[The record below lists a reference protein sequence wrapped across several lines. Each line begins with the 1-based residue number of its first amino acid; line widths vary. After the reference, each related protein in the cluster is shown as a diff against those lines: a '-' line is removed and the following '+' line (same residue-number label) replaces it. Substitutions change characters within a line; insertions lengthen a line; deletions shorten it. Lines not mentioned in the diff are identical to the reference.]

1 MRWLLGPSWVWLLL
15 FVAAPAAILAGI
27 GLLNP
32 ADTVPPLAG
41 PIGLGGYGGLAD
53 PFYLRACLG
62 SLAVAAVT
70 AALCLLLGYPM
81 ALAIARS
88 ARRRLLLLLVMVPFW
103 SGILLRLIAW
113 IGIFRDEG
121 LLNSA
126 LRALHLSAEPVP
138 LLHSDATMLVGMVYC
153 YLPFLILPLEARLAT
168 ADRRLEQAAADLG
181 AGPWQVFR
189 RVTFPLSLP
198 GVRAG
203 LALVAIPVSGEYVI
217 PELLGAAGT
226 PLIGRVIWDE
236 FFQSGDWPQ
245 AAALA
250 TTLLAGVLLPA
261 ALLQRRRPR

>member
-1 MRWLLGPSWVWLLL
+1 MRWLLGSSWAWLML

-27 GLLNP
+27 GMMTP
-32 ADTVPPLAG
+32 ADTVPPLAL
-41 PIGLGGYGGLAD
+41 PLGLGGYGGLAD
-53 PFYLRACLG
+53 PFYLRAFLG
-62 SLAVAAVT
+62 SFGVAAVT
-70 AALCLLLGYPM
+70 ALVCLLIGYPM

-88 ARRRLLLLLVMVPFW
+88 AHRHLLLLLVMLPFW

-121 LLNSA
+121 LINAA
-126 LRALHLSAEPVP
+126 LRAMGLEPVAI
-138 LLHSDATMLVGMVYC
+138 LHSDAAMLVGLVYC
-153 YLPFLILPLEARLAT
+153 YLPFLILPVEARLVA

-181 AGPWQVFR
+181 AGRWQVFR
-189 RVTFPLSLP
+189 RITLPLSLP
-198 GVRAG
+198 GVCAG

-217 PELLGAAGT
+217 PDLLGTPGT

-250 TTLLAGVLLPA
+250 TTLLATLLLPA
-261 ALLQRRRPR
+261 ALLRARAPR